1 MVMKSVGVAELKG
14 NLSKHLRAVRRGHP
28 LVVLDRNTPVAQL
41 IPYPEGESA
50 LPVRRPAE
58 GAGKPSRLRWPGP
71 LKLRSDP
78 VTVLLEDRQGR

>member
-1 MVMKSVGVAELKG
+1 MKSVGVAELKG

-41 IPYPEGESA
+41 IPCPEGESA

-58 GAGKPSRLRWPGP
+58 GASKPNRLRWPGP
-71 LKLRSDP
+71 LKLRHDP

>member
-28 LVVLDRNTPVAQL
+28 LTVLDRDTPVAQI
-41 IPYPEGESA
+41 IPYPEGEAA

-58 GAGKPSRLRWPGP
+58 GAGKPGQLRWPPP
-71 LKLRSDP
+71 LRLHHDP
-78 VTVLLEDRQGR
+78 VSLLLEDRQER